1 VTPAGTLRL
10 IDRRPR
16 VSSAWTRRLHRS
28 AGRRHDLA
36 DHVGEPGMPDRPH
49 RWRPAAPGVGAGL
62 GDRQHLATD
71 LHREPLGSHH
81 LDGREPSKG
90 AAATCFSS
98 SAARRVTAS
107 SVSNW
112 TIRRRAATS
121 SWCSWLLRAGSR
133 PLSMRS
139 WRRQVE
145 IDWALD
151 PQRLGDLGDR
161 PSGLGEVQDLAAEL
175 RWVAASS
182 DAVLL
187 ASGSMRN
194 PTTQLHRTGDDHQLG
209 DRPAVLPWQ
218 VSQQP
223 EHERLAR
230 RRGSTRPHRPATRP
244 SSSSSPGCH
253 LAGGTLWPAGT
264 G

>member
-1 VTPAGTLRL
+1 MAAGCARRRSRTGRPPAPGNRPAPGTLGQPSPGW
-10 IDRRPR
+10 PR
-16 VSSAWTRRLHRS
+16 TVER
-28 AGRRHDLA
+28 GRRHLLQQLGGAARDRQLGLQLDDPTPRRHQLLVLVAAQAREQALVDAVLA
-36 DHVGEPGMPDRPH
+36 PPG
-49 RWRPAAPGVGAGL
+49 
-62 GDRQHLATD
+62 GDR
-71 LHREPLGSHH
+71 LG
-81 LDGREPSKG
+81 
-90 AAATCFSS
+90 A
-98 SAARRVTAS
+98 
-107 SVSNW
+107 
-112 TIRRRAATS
+112 
-121 SWCSWLLRAGSR
+121 
-133 PLSMRS
+133 
-139 WRRQVE
+139 
-145 IDWALD
+145 D

-187 ASGSMRN
+187 SSGSMRN

-209 DRPAVLPWQ
+209 DRPAALPWQ

-230 RRGSTRPHRPATRP
+230 RRGSTRPHRPATPP
-244 SSSSSPGCH
+244 SSSSSPRCQ

>member
-1 VTPAGTLRL
+1 MAAGCARRRSRTARPPDPAT
-10 IDRRPR
+10 
-16 VSSAWTRRLHRS
+16 A
-28 AGRRHDLA
+28 
-36 DHVGEPGMPDRPH
+36 
-49 RWRPAAPGVGAGL
+49 
-62 GDRQHLATD
+62 

-81 LDGREPSKG
+81 LDRREPSKG

-98 SAARRVTAS
+98 SAARRVTAACLQLDDP
-107 SVSNW
+107 
-112 TIRRRAATS
+112 TPRRHQLLVLVAAQA
-121 SWCSWLLRAGSR
+121 RE
-133 PLSMRS
+133 
-139 WRRQVE
+139 Q
-145 IDWALD
+145 ALVDAVLAPPGGDRLGAD

-209 DRPAVLPWQ
+209 DRPAALPWQ

-230 RRGSTRPHRPATRP
+230 RRGSTRPHRPATPP
-244 SSSSSPGCH
+244 SSSSSPRCQ